1 MKKNAVFVFSEEQ
14 LGYKFSDTH
23 PFNQKRLTLTVDLLK
38 EMNALTQSDIV
49 VPRIASDE
57 ELCLVHDP
65 QYIEIVKKASLE
77 KSKTSIYESY
87 GIGTEDTP
95 IFPHMHEASASLV
108 GGTLTAV
115 DYVMEGKSLHA
126 LNLGGGLHHGF
137 KGRASGFCIYNDSSV
152 AIKYMQQKYNARVL
166 YIDTDAHH
174 GDGVQWSF
182 YDEPNVCTIS
192 IHETGRYLFPGTGNI
207 TERGTG
213 EGYGTSF
220 NFPIDAF
227 TEDESFLEIY
237 RTAVTEIV
245 EAFRPDVIISQN
257 GADAHYFDPLT
268 HLHGTMNIY
277 REIPKLAHELAHQY
291 CGGKWIAVGGGGYDI
306 WRVVPRAWS
315 LLWMEMNDVK
325 TPTGNLPKTWLDRW
339 SKESPVPF
347 IPTWMDP
354 NPLYEPIPRK
364 AEITEKN
371 KQMLNKALY
380 ALRNQQSYKNH
391 Q

>member
-1 MKKNAVFVFSEEQ
+1 MKKNAVFIFSENQ

-38 EMNALTQSDIV
+38 EMNALSTSEIV
-49 VPRIASDE
+49 APRIATDE
-57 ELCLVHDP
+57 ELSLVHDP
-65 QYIEIVKKASLE
+65 SYIDIVKKASLE
-77 KSKTSIYESY
+77 TGDTSKFESY

-115 DYVMEGKSLHA
+115 DYVMEGKSTHA
-126 LNLGGGLHHGF
+126 INLGGGLHHGF
-137 KGRASGFCIYNDSSV
+137 KGRASGFCVYNDSSV
-152 AIKYMQQKYNARVL
+152 AIKYMQEKFNARVL

-182 YDEPNVCTIS
+182 YDDPNVCTIS

-207 TERGTG
+207 TERGTA

-227 TEDESFLEIY
+227 TEDESFLDIY
-237 RTAVTEIV
+237 RTSFTEIV
-245 EAFRPDVIISQN
+245 EWFKPDVILSQN

-268 HLHGTMNIY
+268 HLYGTMNIY
-277 REIPKLAHELAHQY
+277 REIPKLAHELAHKY
-291 CGGKWIAVGGGGYDI
+291 CDGRWIAVGGGGYDI

-315 LLWMEMNDVK
+315 LLWMEMNDIQS
-325 TPTGNLPKTWLDRW
+325 PTGDLPKTWIEKW
-339 SKESPVPF
+339 SPESPVPF

-354 NPLYEPIPRK
+354 HPLYEPIPRK
-364 AEITEKN
+364 IEIMEKN
-371 KQMLNKALY
+371 KQMLDKALY
-380 ALRNQQSYKNH
+380 QLRSQKSYKDID
-391 Q
+391 